1 MLQLEYLKNLKK
13 IQKNQILLLLI
24 ALYGILGNRK
34 TKKIYL
40 YKIEMFLHSRYG
52 ENGERDFKKNL
63 PLCFDDLRAATSP
76 TTIIL
81 WLTALPISA
90 EPNAAVFDEK
100 CINLFN

>member
-1 MLQLEYLKNLKK
+1 LAFIKSK
-13 IQKNQILLLLI
+13 ICL
-24 ALYGILGNRK
+24 
-34 TKKIYL
+34 T
-40 YKIEMFLHSRYG
+40 SRYG
-52 ENGERDFKKNL
+52 EDGERDFKTNL

-100 CINLFN
+100 CINFLKQNDLIFYKKKNF